1 MKSNIELLW
10 DLEDAQVSFINSKS
24 LDYFQVLIQA
34 LRKCKLSIPSKQ
46 KEFPWTYPKIQELK
60 DQLEQNPNC
69 LSEIYYLNSLLKEAD
84 VRTEDNVGLLVFSN
98 NQGMKLLDKKG
109 FGTLKYLLKADVL
122 FRQSKQIKNE
132 LDQGIL
138 DKAITDFFKQIN
150 EHTLKTNDDET
161 RRQMDAIDRMMF
173 ALQDE
178 GNQNMNETKKQLER
192 ELHNY
197 EQHQSNLRNLEND
210 IRKTKKRI
218 QNLSIQMTDGD
229 NSEVMLES
237 DDKLND
243 LLEIERNEEKTI
255 EWNRFDRNREQRD
268 FDVLTKHLCD
278 ENEALNKLK
287 VELEDKQN
295 VQTTLENRNAEIEAL
310 KFAKSQYERRIGTLK
325 KEKYY
330 RPHEECTE
338 FPKNNYT
345 CHYIAA
351 VREAVHFVLEKLEIG
366 KNIDTEATKLELLKK
381 LSEHRYDHSVRAIV
395 GGKANGKHVKD
406 LKTVVD
412 KIVSRIEVLERE
424 ATDIATD
431 EIIEISNGN
440 LQKFRQGRLSN
451 LLILVNTKEA
461 IKLIESTMKQKQDL
475 IHLLKEKKSLAAARV
490 RFSEGYDSIK
500 RKYDLT
506 EQIRSY
512 KIFLNSTAESHE
524 SSIFLRQECL
534 KQLKI
539 LKDYRSYLNDESQ
552 SKTLSSEMNPITQD
566 SSNIENNS
574 QYSYTTDRLTENQ
587 QQQLDR
593 LRNDL
598 YNLEQQKKQIEYHIQ
613 KDNILLVSSKNNQ
626 DNDRVI
632 SEINT
637 EYAEEDTD
645 AKPIQVKKH
654 KISVNSS
661 ISYREIHQN
670 LKDKIE
676 RELKCQIDGL
686 IFEQDCLKS
695 LIIDRIKINYQEHE
709 WNNKLNSRYENA
721 VDLLNKLKINYRDI
735 VYCYVEQIEI
745 QCCGTFLLDSNDH
758 YRGIDLIIRARKMK
772 CGKQGESVNL
782 VTTGL
787 DAPEFV
793 FPQAS
798 DGCQRRRHE
807 QIPESHSGF
816 DGGKGAVGQSG
827 GNADK
832 GYRGKDGDNGVADD
846 TRGFGGGQTTFGF
859 GQKGT
864 NSGDGGNAGF
874 SGRGG
879 RAGQAGKLSKSDSRD
894 NLYEILKDQF

>member
-229 NSEVMLES
+229 NSE
-237 DDKLND
+237 
-243 LLEIERNEEKTI
+243 
-255 EWNRFDRNREQRD
+255 
-268 FDVLTKHLCD
+268 
-278 ENEALNKLK
+278 

-613 KDNILLVSSKNNQ
+613 KDNILLF
-626 DNDRVI
+626 I
-632 SEINT
+632 SELGL
-637 EYAEEDTD
+637 DTD

>member
-1 MKSNIELLW
+1 MSNSI
-10 DLEDAQVSFINSKS
+10 QS
-24 LDYFQVLIQA
+24 LISVLI
-34 LRKCKLSIPSKQ
+34 PD
-46 KEFPWTYPKIQELK
+46 ELINHSHLY
-60 DQLEQNPNC
+60 QLDGEN
-69 LSEIYYLNSLLKEAD
+69 YLDS
-84 VRTEDNVGLLVFSN
+84 
-98 NQGMKLLDKKG
+98 
-109 FGTLKYLLKADVL
+109 
-122 FRQSKQIKNE
+122 
-132 LDQGIL
+132 
-138 DKAITDFFKQIN
+138 
-150 EHTLKTNDDET
+150 
-161 RRQMDAIDRMMF
+161 
-173 ALQDE
+173 
-178 GNQNMNETKKQLER
+178 
-192 ELHNY
+192 
-197 EQHQSNLRNLEND
+197 
-210 IRKTKKRI
+210 
-218 QNLSIQMTDGD
+218 
-229 NSEVMLES
+229 
-237 DDKLND
+237 
-243 LLEIERNEEKTI
+243 
-255 EWNRFDRNREQRD
+255 
-268 FDVLTKHLCD
+268 
-278 ENEALNKLK
+278 
-287 VELEDKQN
+287 
-295 VQTTLENRNAEIEAL
+295 
-310 KFAKSQYERRIGTLK
+310 
-325 KEKYY
+325 
-330 RPHEECTE
+330 
-338 FPKNNYT
+338 
-345 CHYIAA
+345 
-351 VREAVHFVLEKLEIG
+351 
-366 KNIDTEATKLELLKK
+366 
-381 LSEHRYDHSVRAIV
+381 
-395 GGKANGKHVKD
+395 
-406 LKTVVD
+406 
-412 KIVSRIEVLERE
+412 
-424 ATDIATD
+424 
-431 EIIEISNGN
+431 
-440 LQKFRQGRLSN
+440 
-451 LLILVNTKEA
+451 
-461 IKLIESTMKQKQDL
+461 LIEQGVM
-475 IHLLKEKKSLAAARV
+475 
-490 RFSEGYDSIK
+490 
-500 RKYDLT
+500 
-506 EQIRSY
+506 
-512 KIFLNSTAESHE
+512 
-524 SSIFLRQECL
+524 
-534 KQLKI
+534 KI
-539 LKDYRSYLNDESQ
+539 LKIFR
-552 SKTLSSEMNPITQD
+552 
-566 SSNIENNS
+566 
-574 QYSYTTDRLTENQ
+574 
-587 QQQLDR
+587 
-593 LRNDL
+593 
-598 YNLEQQKKQIEYHIQ
+598 
-613 KDNILLVSSKNNQ
+613 NNQ

-894 NLYEILKDQF
+894 NLYEILKDQFRQ